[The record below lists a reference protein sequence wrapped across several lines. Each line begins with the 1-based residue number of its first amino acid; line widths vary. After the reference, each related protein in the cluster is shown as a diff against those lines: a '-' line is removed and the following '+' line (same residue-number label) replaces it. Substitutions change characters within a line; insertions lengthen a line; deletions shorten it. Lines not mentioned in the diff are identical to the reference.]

1 MAGATGSQGA
11 TGPQGAVGTT
21 GPQGIPGTPGA
32 TGAAGP
38 TGASGATG
46 STGAT
51 GAAGTQ
57 GLAEYAYIYSTIGQ
71 TIAINANTPLDSNG
85 IMTAGITHAP
95 GSTGI
100 NLINAGDYMVTF
112 SVSGTEP
119 SQFAIFQNGAPVSG
133 ATYGTTVVPGSVYG
147 SGAGT
152 QQNTG
157 FVIVRASAGDTLT
170 LNNHS
175 SSAAVGLASVVGGTQ
190 AEVNASVSIEK
201 LSP

>member
-1 MAGATGSQGA
+1 VAGATGSQGA

-46 STGAT
+46 PTGAT

-133 ATYGTTVVPGSVYG
+133 ATYG